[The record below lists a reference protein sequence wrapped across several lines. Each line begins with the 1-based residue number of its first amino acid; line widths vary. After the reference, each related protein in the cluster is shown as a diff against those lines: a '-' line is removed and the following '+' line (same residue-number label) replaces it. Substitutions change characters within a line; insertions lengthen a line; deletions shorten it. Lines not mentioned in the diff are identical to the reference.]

1 MVELPKRRNDKGIRV
16 FKKDYAY
23 KEILEKEIPENE
35 INSVILSTGDLG
47 LDMSKLFRL
56 IDFNVKIKCLDFDS
70 VLFLDS
76 ILNGKI
82 DNEVFLVDDG
92 LRLPREYIDLTRL
105 KNIKLRIPLT
115 YLLWGVKFNESV
127 DTYCFRIKNP
137 FAGFMNYT
145 SLNGNT
151 NITLEDL
158 KKIRSTLNVLSR
170 YNMKSDAEKVMLVSD
185 YIQSRTQFVEGIE
198 SESSRGIFVTPTCD
212 GAKSGLVETVNNNG
226 YGVCMGIANLST
238 LFLNNIEFD
247 CEVESVYGS
256 SHVWNKVLIDGKYYY
271 FDNTWNITRSSN
283 LADDSLITL
292 SFEKKYLLLGAQ
304 TLNSLGHHEQVT
316 VDVYG
321 NGVIS
326 EEDYSKI
333 VNYDSKF
340 NYNQKPIYSSYKK

>member
-1 MVELPKRRNDKGIRV
+1 MVELPKRRNDNGIRV
-16 FKKDYAY
+16 FKKDYSY

-47 LDMSKLFRL
+47 LDMSKLLRL

-145 SLNGNT
+145 SLNGNI

-198 SESSRGIFVTPTCD
+198 SESSRGIFVTTTCD

-238 LFLNNIEFD
+238 LLLNNNEFD

-271 FDNTWNITRSSN
+271 FDNTWSITRNENMSEEG
-283 LADDSLITL
+283 LIAL
-292 SFEKKYLLLGAQ
+292 SFTSKYLLFGQKTA
-304 TLNSLGHHEQVT
+304 NAIGHHNPQSIFIY
-316 VDVYG
+316 D
-321 NGVIS
+321 GVIS
-326 EEDYSKI
+326 EEDMNNI
-333 VNYDSKF
+333 NYQPKF
-340 NYNQKPIYSSYKK
+340 VYQRVPIYRSQRK